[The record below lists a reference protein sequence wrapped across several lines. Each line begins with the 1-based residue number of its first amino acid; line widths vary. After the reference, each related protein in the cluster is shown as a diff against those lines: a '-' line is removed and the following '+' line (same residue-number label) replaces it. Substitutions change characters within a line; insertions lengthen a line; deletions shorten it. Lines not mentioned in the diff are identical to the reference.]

1 MVILPKEERVQR
13 LSVCLDAPRS
23 GLAFINSH
31 IRDLF
36 QGAVHQQA
44 AAARVL
50 YQYVTKRVCSVRY
63 FIFSV
68 INITFSVWPTSY
80 SSNTSLKYQH
90 VRLEHSCPYSYNI
103 YSSQTRCQRFSPSW
117 KSVRWRWTWCTD
129 TLALSVW
136 WSWSCL
142 LHRLY
147 LFDPQTTSSA
157 AKQQCVRFPHA
168 CPILEPFQAFFKPYM
183 SIYCS
188 FWKGSGVITWILTR
202 PTNNWQIV
210 CPVPGVT
217 GTGLPPQLTNVTTQS
232 NQSQRMPYYQDLL
245 RTTVLM
251 QLDLKP
257 FKRYLSV
264 RSHELL
270 PR

>member
-117 KSVRWRWTWCTD
+117 KPVRWRWTWCTD

-147 LFDPQTTSSA
+147 LFDPQTTWSA

-168 CPILEPFQAFFKPYM
+168 CPIFLSVPGLLEA
-183 SIYCS
+183 IYEHILFVLKRQWSHHVDFNKANKKMTNSVSCS
-188 FWKGSGVITWILTR
+188 RCNRNGTAPSTNQRYNPKHSVITHA
-202 PTNNWQIV
+202 
-210 CPVPGVT
+210 
-217 GTGLPPQLTNVTTQS
+217 
-232 NQSQRMPYYQDLL
+232 LL
-245 RTTVLM
+245 S
-251 QLDLKP
+251 
-257 FKRYLSV
+257 LS
-264 RSHELL
+264 
-270 PR
+270 P